1 MGARRKT
8 SGMSVRATAGATAR
22 AGAVRFRRRFSVFV
36 GWFCVFSLL
45 AVRRSTL
52 DALFSELCTWHRHR
66 HRHRRWRWR
75 WRWRWRQ
82 YLALGYRHS
91 VPGSR
96 LSALGSRLS
105 ALGSRADSVRYPTFA
120 VGPLRRTERRHTKIC
135 DESNLLRASP
145 MSSRAIASRS
155 GSMRASVTYRRFVSS
170 APGDIRAKR
179 EPGGRAAAAAGTNT
193 GAPSCEW
200 RACDCAPR
208 TPDADRASR
217 GNTRC
222 AAGATRAASR

>member
-8 SGMSVRATAGATAR
+8 SGMSVRAVAGATAR

-66 HRHRRWRWR
+66 HRHRRWR
-75 WRWRWRQ
+75 Q

-96 LSALGSRLS
+96 LS
-105 ALGSRADSVRYPTFA
+105 ADSVRYPTFA

-179 EPGGRAAAAAGTNT
+179 GE
-193 GAPSCEW
+193 
-200 RACDCAPR
+200 
-208 TPDADRASR
+208 
-217 GNTRC
+217 
-222 AAGATRAASR
+222 AGARRPCGRGCGHEHRGAVMRVARVRLRATHARRGSCKQG

>member
-8 SGMSVRATAGATAR
+8 SGMSVRAMAGATAR

-52 DALFSELCTWHRHR
+52 DALFSVLCTWHR
-66 HRHRRWRWR
+66 
-75 WRWRWRQ
+75 RWRQ

-91 VPGSR
+91 VPGSW
-96 LSALGSRLS
+96 LS
-105 ALGSRADSVRYPTFA
+105 ADSVRYPTFA
-120 VGPLRRTERRHTKIC
+120 VGPLRRTERGHTKIC

-170 APGDIRAKR
+170 APGDIRAISGRYPGDIRAKR
-179 EPGGRAAAAAGTNT
+179 GPGSRAAAAAGTNT

>member
-8 SGMSVRATAGATAR
+8 SGMSVRAAAGATAR
-22 AGAVRFRRRFSVFV
+22 VGAVRFRRRFSVFV

-52 DALFSELCTWHRHR
+52 DALFSVLCTWHRHR
-66 HRHRRWRWR
+66 HRHR
-75 WRWRWRQ
+75 RWRWRQ

>member
-8 SGMSVRATAGATAR
+8 SGMSVRAVAGATAR

-75 WRWRWRQ
+75 Q

-96 LSALGSRLS
+96 LS
-105 ALGSRADSVRYPTFA
+105 ADSVRYPTFA
-120 VGPLRRTERRHTKIC
+120 VGPLRRTERGHTKIC

-179 EPGGRAAAAAGTNT
+179 GE
-193 GAPSCEW
+193 
-200 RACDCAPR
+200 
-208 TPDADRASR
+208 
-217 GNTRC
+217 
-222 AAGATRAASR
+222 AGARRPCGRGCGHEHRGAVMRVARVRLRATHARRGSCKQG

>member
-8 SGMSVRATAGATAR
+8 SGMSVRAVAGATAR

-66 HRHRRWRWR
+66 HRHRRWR
-75 WRWRWRQ
+75 Q

-96 LSALGSRLS
+96 LS
-105 ALGSRADSVRYPTFA
+105 ADSVRYPTFA
-120 VGPLRRTERRHTKIC
+120 VGPLRRTERGHTKIC

-179 EPGGRAAAAAGTNT
+179 GE
-193 GAPSCEW
+193 
-200 RACDCAPR
+200 
-208 TPDADRASR
+208 
-217 GNTRC
+217 
-222 AAGATRAASR
+222 AGARRPCGRGCGHEHRGAVMRVACVRLRATHARRGSCKQG

>member
-8 SGMSVRATAGATAR
+8 SEMSVRAAAGATAR
-22 AGAVRFRRRFSVFV
+22 VGAVRFRRRFSVFV

-52 DALFSELCTWHRHR
+52 DALFSVLCTWHRHR
-66 HRHRRWRWR
+66 HRHRHRR

-91 VPGSR
+91 VP
-96 LSALGSRLS
+96 GSRLS

>member
-66 HRHRRWRWR
+66 HRR

-96 LSALGSRLS
+96 LSA
-105 ALGSRADSVRYPTFA
+105 DSVRYPTFA
-120 VGPLRRTERRHTKIC
+120 VGPLRRTERGHTKIC

-155 GSMRASVTYRRFVSS
+155 GSMRASVTYRQFVSS

-179 EPGGRAAAAAGTNT
+179 GE
-193 GAPSCEW
+193 
-200 RACDCAPR
+200 
-208 TPDADRASR
+208 
-217 GNTRC
+217 
-222 AAGATRAASR
+222 AGARRPCGRGCGHEHRGAVMRVARVRLRATHARRGSCKQG

>member
-66 HRHRRWRWR
+66 HRRWRWR

-96 LSALGSRLS
+96 LS
-105 ALGSRADSVRYPTFA
+105 ADSVRYPTFA

>member
-75 WRWRWRQ
+75 Q

-96 LSALGSRLS
+96 LS
-105 ALGSRADSVRYPTFA
+105 ADSVRYPTFA
-120 VGPLRRTERRHTKIC
+120 VGPLRRTERGHTKIC

-179 EPGGRAAAAAGTNT
+179 GE
-193 GAPSCEW
+193 
-200 RACDCAPR
+200 
-208 TPDADRASR
+208 
-217 GNTRC
+217 
-222 AAGATRAASR
+222 AGARRPCGRGCGHEHRGAVMRVARVRLRATHARRGSCKQG

>member
-1 MGARRKT
+1 
-8 SGMSVRATAGATAR
+8 MSVRAVAGATAR

-66 HRHRRWRWR
+66 RWRWR

-105 ALGSRADSVRYPTFA
+105 ALEPTAFDIPRSQSARCAGPSVATRKFAMNQTCCARAR
-120 VGPLRRTERRHTKIC
+120 C
-135 DESNLLRASP
+135 LRARSHRVQAACA
-145 MSSRAIASRS
+145 RA
-155 GSMRASVTYRRFVSS
+155 
-170 APGDIRAKR
+170 
-179 EPGGRAAAAAGTNT
+179 
-193 GAPSCEW
+193 
-200 RACDCAPR
+200 
-208 TPDADRASR
+208 
-217 GNTRC
+217 
-222 AAGATRAASR
+222 

>member
-8 SGMSVRATAGATAR
+8 SGMSVRAAAGATAR

-66 HRHRRWRWR
+66 HRHRRWR
-75 WRWRWRQ
+75 Q

-96 LSALGSRLS
+96 LS
-105 ALGSRADSVRYPTFA
+105 ADSVRYPTFA
-120 VGPLRRTERRHTKIC
+120 VGPLRRTERGHTKIC

-179 EPGGRAAAAAGTNT
+179 GE
-193 GAPSCEW
+193 
-200 RACDCAPR
+200 
-208 TPDADRASR
+208 
-217 GNTRC
+217 
-222 AAGATRAASR
+222 AGARRPCGRGCGHEHRGAVMRVARVRLRATHARRGSCKQG

>member
-8 SGMSVRATAGATAR
+8 SGMSVRAVAGATAR

-75 WRWRWRQ
+75 WRWRQ

-96 LSALGSRLS
+96 LS
-105 ALGSRADSVRYPTFA
+105 ADSVRYPTFA
-120 VGPLRRTERRHTKIC
+120 VGPLRRTERGHTKIC

-179 EPGGRAAAAAGTNT
+179 GE
-193 GAPSCEW
+193 
-200 RACDCAPR
+200 
-208 TPDADRASR
+208 
-217 GNTRC
+217 
-222 AAGATRAASR
+222 AGARRPCGRGCGHEHRGAVMRVARVRLRATHARRGSCKQG

>member
-66 HRHRRWRWR
+66 HR
-75 WRWRWRQ
+75 RWRWRQ

-96 LSALGSRLS
+96 LSA
-105 ALGSRADSVRYPTFA
+105 DSVRYPTFA
-120 VGPLRRTERRHTKIC
+120 VGPLRRTERGHTKIC

-179 EPGGRAAAAAGTNT
+179 GE
-193 GAPSCEW
+193 
-200 RACDCAPR
+200 
-208 TPDADRASR
+208 
-217 GNTRC
+217 
-222 AAGATRAASR
+222 AGARRPCGRGCGHEHRGAVMRVARVRLRATHARRGSCKQG

>member
-8 SGMSVRATAGATAR
+8 SGMSVRAAAGATAR

-36 GWFCVFSLL
+36 DWLCVFV
-45 AVRRSTL
+45 ARCAAL
-52 DALFSELCTWHRHR
+52 DARCPVFGTL
-66 HRHRRWRWR
+66 
-75 WRWRWRQ
+75 
-82 YLALGYRHS
+82 YLASASASASALALALALALAPVFGTRLS
-91 VPGSR
+91 ALSSR
-96 LSALGSRLS
+96 LSALS
-105 ALGSRADSVRYPTFA
+105 SRADSVRYPTFA

>member
-66 HRHRRWRWR
+66 HRR

-96 LSALGSRLS
+96 LSA
-105 ALGSRADSVRYPTFA
+105 DSVRYPTFA
-120 VGPLRRTERRHTKIC
+120 VGPLRRTERGHTKIC

-179 EPGGRAAAAAGTNT
+179 GE
-193 GAPSCEW
+193 
-200 RACDCAPR
+200 
-208 TPDADRASR
+208 
-217 GNTRC
+217 
-222 AAGATRAASR
+222 AGARRPCGRGCGHEHRGAVMRVARVRLRATHARRGSCKQG

>member
-8 SGMSVRATAGATAR
+8 SGMSVRAVAGATAR
-22 AGAVRFRRRFSVFV
+22 VGAVRFRRRFSVFV

-66 HRHRRWRWR
+66 HR
-75 WRWRWRQ
+75 RWRWRQ

-91 VPGSR
+91 VPGSW
-96 LSALGSRLS
+96 LS
-105 ALGSRADSVRYPTFA
+105 ADSVRYPTFA

-179 EPGGRAAAAAGTNT
+179 EPGDRAAAAAGTNT

>member
-36 GWFCVFSLL
+36 GWFCVFV
-45 AVRRSTL
+45 ARCAAL
-52 DALFSELCTWHRHR
+52 DARCPVFGTL
-66 HRHRRWRWR
+66 
-75 WRWRWRQ
+75 
-82 YLALGYRHS
+82 YLASASALALALALAPVFGTRLS
-91 VPGSR
+91 ALSSR

-105 ALGSRADSVRYPTFA
+105 AVGSRADSVRYPTFA

>member
-8 SGMSVRATAGATAR
+8 SGMSVRAVAGATAR

-66 HRHRRWRWR
+66 HRHRHRRWRWR

-82 YLALGYRHS
+82 YLALGTRHS
-91 VPGSR
+91 ALGTR

-105 ALGSRADSVRYPTFA
+105 ALGSRLSADSVRYPTFA
-120 VGPLRRTERRHTKIC
+120 VGPLRRTERGHTKIC

-179 EPGGRAAAAAGTNT
+179 GE
-193 GAPSCEW
+193 
-200 RACDCAPR
+200 
-208 TPDADRASR
+208 
-217 GNTRC
+217 
-222 AAGATRAASR
+222 AGARRPCGRGCGHEHRGAVMRVARVRLRATHARRGSCKQG

>member
-8 SGMSVRATAGATAR
+8 SGMSVRAVAGATAR

-66 HRHRRWRWR
+66 HRHRHR
-75 WRWRWRQ
+75 RWRWRQ

-96 LSALGSRLS
+96 LSA
-105 ALGSRADSVRYPTFA
+105 DSVRYPTFA
-120 VGPLRRTERRHTKIC
+120 VGPLRRTERGHTKIC

-179 EPGGRAAAAAGTNT
+179 GE
-193 GAPSCEW
+193 
-200 RACDCAPR
+200 
-208 TPDADRASR
+208 
-217 GNTRC
+217 
-222 AAGATRAASR
+222 AGARRPCGRGCGHEHRGAVMRVARVRLRATHARRGSCKQG

>member
-8 SGMSVRATAGATAR
+8 SGMSVRAAAGATAR
-22 AGAVRFRRRFSVFV
+22 VGAVRFRRRFSVFV
-36 GWFCVFSLL
+36 GWLCVFSLL

-66 HRHRRWRWR
+66 HRRWR

-96 LSALGSRLS
+96 LSA
-105 ALGSRADSVRYPTFA
+105 DSVRYPTFA
-120 VGPLRRTERRHTKIC
+120 VGPLRRTERGHTKIC

-179 EPGGRAAAAAGTNT
+179 GE
-193 GAPSCEW
+193 
-200 RACDCAPR
+200 
-208 TPDADRASR
+208 
-217 GNTRC
+217 
-222 AAGATRAASR
+222 AGARRPCGRGCGHEHRGAVMRVARVRLRATHARRGSCKQG

>member
-8 SGMSVRATAGATAR
+8 SGMSVRAVAGATAR

-66 HRHRRWRWR
+66 HRHRRWR
-75 WRWRWRQ
+75 Q

-96 LSALGSRLS
+96 LS
-105 ALGSRADSVRYPTFA
+105 ADSVRYPTFA
-120 VGPLRRTERRHTKIC
+120 VGPLRRTERGHTKIC

-170 APGDIRAKR
+170 ASGDIRAKR
-179 EPGGRAAAAAGTNT
+179 GE
-193 GAPSCEW
+193 
-200 RACDCAPR
+200 
-208 TPDADRASR
+208 
-217 GNTRC
+217 
-222 AAGATRAASR
+222 AGARRPCGRGCGHEHRGAVMRVARVRLRATHARRGSCKQG

>member
-66 HRHRRWRWR
+66 HRRWR

-96 LSALGSRLS
+96 LSA
-105 ALGSRADSVRYPTFA
+105 DSVRYPTFA
-120 VGPLRRTERRHTKIC
+120 VGPLRRTERGHTKIC

-179 EPGGRAAAAAGTNT
+179 GE
-193 GAPSCEW
+193 
-200 RACDCAPR
+200 
-208 TPDADRASR
+208 
-217 GNTRC
+217 
-222 AAGATRAASR
+222 AGARRPCGRGCGCGHEHRGAVMRVARVRLRATHARRGSCKQG

>member
-66 HRHRRWRWR
+66 HR
-75 WRWRWRQ
+75 RWRQ

-96 LSALGSRLS
+96 LSA
-105 ALGSRADSVRYPTFA
+105 DSVRYPTFA
-120 VGPLRRTERRHTKIC
+120 VGPLRRTERGHTKIC

-179 EPGGRAAAAAGTNT
+179 EPGGRAAAAAGMNT

-200 RACDCAPR
+200 RAFDCVPR
-208 TPDADRASR
+208 TPDAGRASR

>member
-66 HRHRRWRWR
+66 R

-96 LSALGSRLS
+96 LSA
-105 ALGSRADSVRYPTFA
+105 DSVRYPTFA
-120 VGPLRRTERRHTKIC
+120 VGPLRRTERGHTKIC

-179 EPGGRAAAAAGTNT
+179 GE
-193 GAPSCEW
+193 
-200 RACDCAPR
+200 
-208 TPDADRASR
+208 
-217 GNTRC
+217 
-222 AAGATRAASR
+222 AGARRPCGRGCGHEHRGAVMRVARVRLRATHARRGSCKQG

>member
-8 SGMSVRATAGATAR
+8 SGMSVRAVAGATAR

-66 HRHRRWRWR
+66 HRHRRWR
-75 WRWRWRQ
+75 Q

-96 LSALGSRLS
+96 LS
-105 ALGSRADSVRYPTFA
+105 ADSVRYPTFA
-120 VGPLRRTERRHTKIC
+120 VGPLRRTERGHTKIC

>member
-8 SGMSVRATAGATAR
+8 SGMSVRAVAGATAR

-36 GWFCVFSLL
+36 DWLCVFV
-45 AVRRSTL
+45 ARCAAL
-52 DALFSELCTWHRHR
+52 DARCPVFGTL
-66 HRHRRWRWR
+66 
-75 WRWRWRQ
+75 
-82 YLALGYRHS
+82 YLASASASASALALALAPVFGTRLS
-91 VPGSR
+91 ALSSR
-96 LSALGSRLS
+96 LLALGSRLS
-105 ALGSRADSVRYPTFA
+105 ADSVRYPTFA
-120 VGPLRRTERRHTKIC
+120 VGPLRRTERGHTKIC

>member
-52 DALFSELCTWHRHR
+52 DALFSVLCTWHRHQHR
-66 HRHRRWRWR
+66 HRHRR

-96 LSALGSRLS
+96 LSALGSR
-105 ALGSRADSVRYPTFA
+105 ADSVRYPTFA
-120 VGPLRRTERRHTKIC
+120 VGPLRRTERGHTKIC

-179 EPGGRAAAAAGTNT
+179 GE
-193 GAPSCEW
+193 
-200 RACDCAPR
+200 
-208 TPDADRASR
+208 
-217 GNTRC
+217 
-222 AAGATRAASR
+222 AGARRPCGRGCGHEHRGAVMRVARVRLRATHARRGSCKQG

>member
-75 WRWRWRQ
+75 WRQ

-96 LSALGSRLS
+96 LS
-105 ALGSRADSVRYPTFA
+105 ADSVRYPTFA
-120 VGPLRRTERRHTKIC
+120 VGPLRRTERGHTKIC

-179 EPGGRAAAAAGTNT
+179 GE
-193 GAPSCEW
+193 
-200 RACDCAPR
+200 
-208 TPDADRASR
+208 
-217 GNTRC
+217 
-222 AAGATRAASR
+222 AGARRPCGRGCGHEHRGAVMRVARVRLRATHARRGSCKQG

>member
-66 HRHRRWRWR
+66 HRRWRWR

-96 LSALGSRLS
+96 LSA
-105 ALGSRADSVRYPTFA
+105 DSVRYPTFA
-120 VGPLRRTERRHTKIC
+120 VGPLRRTERGHTKIC

-179 EPGGRAAAAAGTNT
+179 GE
-193 GAPSCEW
+193 
-200 RACDCAPR
+200 
-208 TPDADRASR
+208 
-217 GNTRC
+217 
-222 AAGATRAASR
+222 AGARRPCGRGCGHEHRGAVMRVARVRLRATHARRGSCKQG

>member
-8 SGMSVRATAGATAR
+8 SGMSVRAVAGATAR

-66 HRHRRWRWR
+66 HRHRRWR
-75 WRWRWRQ
+75 Q

-96 LSALGSRLS
+96 LS
-105 ALGSRADSVRYPTFA
+105 ADSVRYPTFA
-120 VGPLRRTERRHTKIC
+120 VGPLRRTERGHTKIC

-179 EPGGRAAAAAGTNT
+179 GE
-193 GAPSCEW
+193 
-200 RACDCAPR
+200 
-208 TPDADRASR
+208 
-217 GNTRC
+217 
-222 AAGATRAASR
+222 AGARRPCGRGCGHEHRGAVMRVARVRLRATHARRGSCKQG

>member
-8 SGMSVRATAGATAR
+8 SGMSVRAAAGATAR
-22 AGAVRFRRRFSVFV
+22 VGAVRFRRRFSVFV
-36 GWFCVFSLL
+36 GWLCVFSLL

-52 DALFSELCTWHRHR
+52 DALFSVLCTWHRHR

-75 WRWRWRQ
+75 WRWRQ
-82 YLALGYRHS
+82 YLRT
-91 VPGSR
+91 R
-96 LSALGSRLS
+96 LSALSSRLS

>member
-8 SGMSVRATAGATAR
+8 SGMSVRAVAGATAR

-66 HRHRRWRWR
+66 RWR

-91 VPGSR
+91 VP
-96 LSALGSRLS
+96 GSRLS

>member
-8 SGMSVRATAGATAR
+8 SGMSVRAAAGATAR

-75 WRWRWRQ
+75 Q

-96 LSALGSRLS
+96 LS
-105 ALGSRADSVRYPTFA
+105 ADSVRYPTFA
-120 VGPLRRTERRHTKIC
+120 VGPLRRTERGHTKIC

-179 EPGGRAAAAAGTNT
+179 GE
-193 GAPSCEW
+193 
-200 RACDCAPR
+200 
-208 TPDADRASR
+208 
-217 GNTRC
+217 
-222 AAGATRAASR
+222 AGARRPCGRGCGHEHRGAVMRVARVRLRATHARRGSCKQG

>member
-1 MGARRKT
+1 
-8 SGMSVRATAGATAR
+8 MSVRAVAGATAR

-66 HRHRRWRWR
+66 RWRWR

-105 ALGSRADSVRYPTFA
+105 ALGSRLSSRQRSISHVRSRPA
-120 VGPLRRTERRHTKIC
+120 AP
-135 DESNLLRASP
+135 DRASP
-145 MSSRAIASRS
+145 HENLR
-155 GSMRASVTYRRFVSS
+155 
-170 APGDIRAKR
+170 
-179 EPGGRAAAAAGTNT
+179 
-193 GAPSCEW
+193 
-200 RACDCAPR
+200 
-208 TPDADRASR
+208 
-217 GNTRC
+217 
-222 AAGATRAASR
+222 

>member
-1 MGARRKT
+1 MRRTRYCSRLRPDASGWAPGGRHRGCPFGRRRARRRAWAPCVSDGDFRFSSVGFAFSRCSRCGARR
-8 SGMSVRATAGATAR
+8 SMPCFRYSVLGIGAGA
-22 AGAVRFRRRFSVFV
+22 GASI
-36 GWFCVFSLL
+36 
-45 AVRRSTL
+45 
-52 DALFSELCTWHRHR
+52 WH
-66 HRHRRWRWR
+66 
-75 WRWRWRQ
+75 
-82 YLALGYRHS
+82 
-91 VPGSR
+91 
-96 LSALGSRLS
+96 SAIGTQFP

>member
-8 SGMSVRATAGATAR
+8 SGMSVRAVAGATAR

-52 DALFSELCTWHRHR
+52 DALFSVLCTWHR
-66 HRHRRWRWR
+66 
-75 WRWRWRQ
+75 RWRWRQ

-96 LSALGSRLS
+96 LS
-105 ALGSRADSVRYPTFA
+105 ADSVRYPTFA

>member
-66 HRHRRWRWR
+66 HRHRRWR
-75 WRWRWRQ
+75 Q

-96 LSALGSRLS
+96 LS
-105 ALGSRADSVRYPTFA
+105 ADSVRYPTFA
-120 VGPLRRTERRHTKIC
+120 VGPLRRTERGHTKIC

-179 EPGGRAAAAAGTNT
+179 GE
-193 GAPSCEW
+193 
-200 RACDCAPR
+200 
-208 TPDADRASR
+208 
-217 GNTRC
+217 
-222 AAGATRAASR
+222 AGARRPCGRGCGHEHRGAVMRVARVRLRATHARRGSCKQG

>member
-66 HRHRRWRWR
+66 R

-91 VPGSR
+91 VP
-96 LSALGSRLS
+96 GSRLS

>member
-8 SGMSVRATAGATAR
+8 SGMSVRAAAGATAR
-22 AGAVRFRRRFSVFV
+22 VGAVRFRRRFSVFV
-36 GWFCVFSLL
+36 GWLCVFSLL

-52 DALFSELCTWHRHR
+52 DALFSVLCTWHR

-75 WRWRWRQ
+75 WRWRQ
-82 YLALGYRHS
+82 YLRT
-91 VPGSR
+91 R
-96 LSALGSRLS
+96 LSALSSRLS

>member
-8 SGMSVRATAGATAR
+8 SGMSVRAVAGATAR
-22 AGAVRFRRRFSVFV
+22 VGAVRFRRRFSVFV

-66 HRHRRWRWR
+66 
-75 WRWRWRQ
+75 RWRWRQ

-91 VPGSR
+91 VPGSW
-96 LSALGSRLS
+96 LS
-105 ALGSRADSVRYPTFA
+105 ADSVRYPTFA
-120 VGPLRRTERRHTKIC
+120 VGPLRRTERGHTKIC

-200 RACDCAPR
+200 RACDCVPR